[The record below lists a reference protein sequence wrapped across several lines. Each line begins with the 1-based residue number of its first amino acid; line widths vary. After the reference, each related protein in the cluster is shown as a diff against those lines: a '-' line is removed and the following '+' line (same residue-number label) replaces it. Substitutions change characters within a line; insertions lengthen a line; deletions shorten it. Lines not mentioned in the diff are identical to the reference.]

1 MEKKGLPKLKLIVAS
16 LKDKSR
22 AGHALASGSADDA
35 HEKEPL
41 HIQAMKEMHQSNVD
55 GDHAGAVEAFRALL
69 GHIMSGA
76 SDSDASEPE
85 ESLTPSSASGATSD
99 IED

>member
-1 MEKKGLPKLKLIVAS
+1 MGKKGLPKLKIIVAS

-22 AGHALASGSADDA
+22 AGHAPGGEEDPDGKL
-35 HEKEPL
+35 PL
-41 HIQAMKEMHQSNVD
+41 HEQAMKEMHQSNVD

-85 ESLTPSSASGATSD
+85 ESLAPSSATGAESD

>member
-41 HIQAMKEMHQSNVD
+41 HIQAMKEMHQANST
-55 GDHAGAVEAFRALL
+55 GDHAAAMEAFRALL
-69 GHIMSGA
+69 GHVMSGEP
-76 SDSDASEPE
+76 DSEGSPEPPD
-85 ESLTPSSASGATSD
+85 ESVDPEPP
-99 IED
+99 EDETQD